1 MTDKPT
7 FDNNIYA
14 LNSICIRA
22 QSSVM
27 SLLTQ
32 HFRGARSGYPD
43 VLGFRCCCG
52 DIVPEPAGDTRHKER
67 RVDRR
72 HPGSPFQSG
81 LLAANAAR
89 RQAGQ
94 AESDRVVMAA

>member
-1 MTDKPT
+1 M
-7 FDNNIYA
+7 
-14 LNSICIRA
+14 
-22 QSSVM
+22 
-27 SLLTQ
+27 
-32 HFRGARSGYPD
+32 
-43 VLGFRCCCG
+43 
-52 DIVPEPAGDTRHKER
+52 PEPAGDTRHKER

-94 AESDRVVMAA
+94 AELGRPGCDGSLIDPRRYGEGEPREEVSNSINAI